1 MKKAR
6 TTAILPTETEALN
19 GSIIPE
25 SSPAA
30 PSSDNELA
38 MSNRFGGFDG
48 IMSLMGNAQK
58 FFSIFQQIQPMIKMA
73 GSFFGPKA
81 FLSSLPNEKVKTKN
95 KKSAKGSR
103 ASRATSHSHKKTK

>member
-1 MKKAR
+1 MHKAR
-6 TTAILPTETEALN
+6 TTAILPTESEALN
-19 GSIIPE
+19 E
-25 SSPAA
+25 SVMPQNAPAA
-30 PSSDNELA
+30 PSADNEVV
-38 MSNRFGGFDG
+38 MSSRFGGFDG

-58 FFSIFQQIQPMIKMA
+58 FFSIFQQMQPMIKMA

-103 ASRATSHSHKKTK
+103 AASHSRKKTK

>member
-1 MKKAR
+1 MHKAR
-6 TTAILPTETEALN
+6 TTAILPTESEALN

-25 SSPAA
+25 NSPAT
-30 PSSDNELA
+30 PSSDNEFA
-38 MSNRFGGFDG
+38 TSNRLGGFDG

-58 FFSIFQQIQPMIKMA
+58 FFSIFQQLQPMIKMA

-81 FLSSLPNEKVKTKN
+81 FLSSLPNERVKTKN

-103 ASRATSHSHKKTK
+103 VASHSRKKTK